1 VAPLRNPKHEAFCRH
16 LADGQSP
23 AQAYVA
29 AGYGAKTAYT
39 CGPRLLKRSE
49 VRARVNELQQT
60 VARAAVTRSA
70 INREFVL
77 SELMDNALK
86 AKQNK
91 EWSASNR
98 ALELLGKELGLF
110 VSRSEHNFLW
120 SGDLTKLT
128 DEQFDAILQQLEKRI
143 EEAERQEALAAG
155 VGSTVIDI
163 EPASAR
169 SAHEPG
175 RGVEAS

>member
-1 VAPLRNPKHEAFCRH
+1 MASLRNPKHEAFCRH

-29 AGYGAKTAYT
+29 AGYEAKTAYT
-39 CGPRLLKRSE
+39 CGPRLLKRTE
-49 VRARVNELQQT
+49 VRARLNELQRT
-60 VARAAVTRSA
+60 VASAAVTRAA

-86 AKQNK
+86 AKQDN

-98 ALELLGKELGLF
+98 VLELLGKELGLF

-120 SGDLTKLT
+120 SGDLTQLT
-128 DEQFDAILQQLEKRI
+128 DEQFDAILQKPEKRI
-143 EEAERQEALAAG
+143 EERERQQTVPAG
-155 VGSTVIDI
+155 AGSAVIDI
-163 EPASAR
+163 EPASVR
-169 SAHEPG
+169 SDHEPG